1 MNRGRTSICH
11 LSHQM
16 KVSLGTTCHAILHN
30 AILHRNC
37 VQELLLLICHNVY
50 SSVNESLILYIM
62 MIKCS
67 TFYTYFNFLR
77 TKEYFIEQDG
87 ARNTYRALTI
97 LEEFFDNH
105 LIKSQYS
112 NSAFTCFFDFTLI
125 SLLVFSVIV

>member
-1 MNRGRTSICH
+1 
-11 LSHQM
+11 
-16 KVSLGTTCHAILHN
+16 
-30 AILHRNC
+30 
-37 VQELLLLICHNVY
+37 
-50 SSVNESLILYIM
+50 M

-105 LIKSQYS
+105 LIKSQYG

-125 SLLVFSVIV
+125 SLLVFFYDCLNFEPPSAKTIFI